1 MMRALGRFLLLTAV
15 VAVASAHV
23 GSPDTVFEGAAGPY
37 SVRVVVRLPGV
48 VPGLAEITVRT
59 TGGPAVKTITVLP
72 LRGGR
77 ETAALPPADTARAVA
92 GTSDLYTAQLWLM
105 QFGSYSVQVT
115 VEGAGGRG
123 TVLVPVM
130 AVATRR
136 LPFDLT
142 LRVMLIGLG
151 LFLTVGALTIV
162 GAAARD

>member
-1 MMRALGRFLLLTAV
+1 
-15 VAVASAHV
+15 
-23 GSPDTVFEGAAGPY
+23 
-37 SVRVVVRLPGV
+37 
-48 VPGLAEITVRT
+48 
-59 TGGPAVKTITVLP
+59 
-72 LRGGR
+72 
-77 ETAALPPADTARAVA
+77 
-92 GTSDLYTAQLWLM
+92 M

-162 GAAARD
+162 GAAARDSILDPGVEPDPTRRRRARLGMAGGAAGPVCPLRGGGAWRSPEGAAYPPHRLQPPAAAPPALAAATGPKL